1 MLTTY
6 AMETQIK
13 PGRIIN
19 TGSEF
24 SLNSLARSTE
34 ALRKMTYVRKLVE
47 IWIRIV
53 SGHQIEAKSPSRIAS
68 AICPSG

>member
-13 PGRIIN
+13 PGRIMN

-24 SLNSLARSTE
+24 SLNGLARGTE
-34 ALRKMTYVRKLVE
+34 TLRKITYVRKLVE
-47 IWIRIV
+47 TLDQNCEWSSDR
-53 SGHQIEAKSPSRIAS
+53 SKKS
-68 AICPSG
+68 